1 MLIRH
6 LVVAG
11 LLTGVGVAHA
21 EVVTTTGF
29 QNGWTAGNGSSVI
42 GSGVLGKDVSL
53 VGGVSHSANG
63 NLSSAL
69 IGKAS
74 ASLSATDAQK
84 LFVQQGIDASYVLSA
99 GNGMLAARYGN
110 SMSVINDGE
119 GVKIINAQNPGGGTA
134 SPGAPITGGGPS
146 VGGGDAA
153 PGSGNANPGSGNANP
168 GSGNG
173 NPGSGA
179 SNPGTGNNAGNG
191 NGNPAPGNG
200 TTVPGS
206 DNGAGGDISVPS
218 PDSGPVFQL
227 PVQDDIGALPDQI
240 NEVPEPGTIA
250 RMLAGLVGAG
260 ALSRRRN
267 GKQ

>member
-42 GSGVLGKDVSL
+42 GSGVLGNDVSL
-53 VGGVSHSANG
+53 VGGVAHSANG

-84 LFVQQGIDASYVLSA
+84 LFVQQGIDANYVLSA

-119 GVKIINAQNPGGGTA
+119 GVKIINAGGGTA

-146 VGGGDAA
+146 VGGGDTA
-153 PGSGNANPGSGNANP
+153 PGSGNANPGSGN
-168 GSGNG
+168 
-173 NPGSGA
+173 
-179 SNPGTGNNAGNG
+179 NAGNS
-191 NGNPAPGNG
+191 NPAPGNG
-200 TTVPGS
+200 TTVPGNDNAAPGNGSGPATPGAGS
-206 DNGAGGDISVPS
+206 DSGAGGEISVPG
-218 PDSGPVFQL
+218 PDAGPVFQL
-227 PVQDDIGALPDQI
+227 PVQDDIGTLPDQI

-250 RMLAGLVGAG
+250 LMLAGLVSAG
-260 ALSRRRN
+260 AFSRRRN

>member
-11 LLTGVGVAHA
+11 LLAGVGAAHA

-42 GSGVLGKDVSL
+42 GSGVLGNDVSL
-53 VGGVSHSANG
+53 VGGVAHSANG

-69 IGKAS
+69 VGKAS
-74 ASLSATDAQK
+74 ASLSTADAQK
-84 LFVQQGIDASYVLSA
+84 LFVQQGIDANYVLSA

-119 GVKIINAQNPGGGTA
+119 GVKIINAGGGAA

-146 VGGGDAA
+146 VGGGDTA
-153 PGSGNANPGSGNANP
+153 PGSGNANPGSGSGNPGSSNPGTSNP
-168 GSGNG
+168 GSGN
-173 NPGSGA
+173 
-179 SNPGTGNNAGNG
+179 NAGS
-191 NGNPAPGNG
+191 GNPAPGNG
-200 TTVPGS
+200 SGPATPGAGS
-206 DNGAGGDISVPS
+206 DSGAGGDVSLPS
-218 PDSGPVFQL
+218 PDADPVFQL
-227 PVQDDIGALPDQI
+227 PVQDEIGALPDQI

-250 RMLAGLVGAG
+250 LMLAGLVGAG
-260 ALSRRRN
+260 VFSRRRN